1 MLRYLS
7 ALLLTCV
14 VALPAQATKIVVSIK
29 PLQLITYDIAYG
41 VSEPEL
47 LISANASPHTYAL
60 KPSDIKKIAAA
71 DLLVWFGPD
80 LESFLTNAVKK
91 SSNAL
96 ELSASETLLLRAFE
110 EQESHEEHGHE
121 SHGHEGHNHGMY
133 DPHIWLGPEQA
144 RQVAQIIAERLSEV
158 DPENAAIYAE
168 NYQNFSLN
176 LEKTVNE
183 IREQLAP
190 VKGDGY
196 YVFHDAYGYF
206 EQYFG
211 LNNLGHF
218 TVSPDRKPGA
228 KTLIHIRSELKKG
241 KAKCVFA
248 EPQFEPAVIQTVIRG
263 SDVNSGT
270 LDPLAT
276 DIVTK
281 QGSYFTFLHSLADEY
296 TRCLSAK

>member
-1 MLRYLS
+1 
-7 ALLLTCV
+7 

-29 PLQLITYDIAYG
+29 PLQLITYDIAYA

-144 RQVAQIIAERLSEV
+144 GQVAQIIAERLSEV

-176 LEKTVNE
+176 LEKN
-183 IREQLAP
+183 
-190 VKGDGY
+190 
-196 YVFHDAYGYF
+196 
-206 EQYFG
+206 
-211 LNNLGHF
+211 
-218 TVSPDRKPGA
+218 
-228 KTLIHIRSELKKG
+228 SE
-241 KAKCVFA
+241 
-248 EPQFEPAVIQTVIRG
+248 
-263 SDVNSGT
+263 
-270 LDPLAT
+270 
-276 DIVTK
+276 
-281 QGSYFTFLHSLADEY
+281 
-296 TRCLSAK
+296 